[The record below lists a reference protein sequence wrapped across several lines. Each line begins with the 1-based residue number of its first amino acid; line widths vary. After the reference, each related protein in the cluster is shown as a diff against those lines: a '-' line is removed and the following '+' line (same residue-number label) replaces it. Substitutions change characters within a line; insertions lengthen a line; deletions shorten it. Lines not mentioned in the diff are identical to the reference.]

1 MIRGPEPKPVHL
13 SCSFRAMPVILALLS
28 LAACQPLPHPFED
41 NHPPPASPI
50 MSPPDAAGI
59 VVRPVAGAPAPATEA
74 LAKAMADA
82 LCKEDVPSDTDA
94 SNRRS
99 YHLAATIHAQA
110 AGAGRARVAVEWVLT
125 GADGHVVG
133 RETATQEVPAA
144 AWLHGDANIA
154 KTLVA
159 KLAPALARR
168 VEGDA
173 PVEHVPH
180 APVVAVAPV
189 TGAPGDGGHALSLA
203 IGNGLHR
210 AGIELKDKPDA
221 QATFLVAGKVDVG
234 AAKAGHQN
242 VKIVWTVSRAG
253 GGEIGQVSQ
262 ENAVP
267 AGSLDGAW
275 GDTAYDV
282 ASAALG
288 GIVALIQRAQGV
300 PAGG

>member
-1 MIRGPEPKPVHL
+1 MHL
-13 SCSFRAMPVILALLS
+13 PHSFRAVPAVLALL
-28 LAACQPLPHPFED
+28 LAACQPLPHPFAD
-41 NHPPPASPI
+41 NHPPPSSPI
-50 MSPPDAAGI
+50 MSPPDAVGI
-59 VVRPVAGAPAPATEA
+59 LVQPVTGAPGPVAAAA

-82 LCKEDVPSDTDA
+82 LCKEDVPADTDA

-99 YHLAATIHAQA
+99 YRLATRVRAQPS
-110 AGAGRARVAVEWVLT
+110 GGDRARVAVDWVLAA
-125 GADGHVVG
+125 ADGHVVG
-133 RETATQEVPAA
+133 RETVTQEVPAA
-144 AWLHGDANIA
+144 AFLRGDSAIA
-154 KTLVA
+154 KALVA
-159 KLAPALARR
+159 KPASALARR

-173 PVEHVPH
+173 PVEHIPH
-180 APVVAVAPV
+180 APVVALAPV

-203 IGNGLHR
+203 IGNGLQR
-210 AGIELKDKPDA
+210 AGIELKDQPDGHA
-221 QATFLVAGKVDVG
+221 NYLLVGKVDIG
-234 AAKAGHQN
+234 AITAGHQE

-288 GIVALIQRAQGV
+288 GIVALIQQAQGG
-300 PAGG
+300 PSGG